1 MNEIKRN
8 PRPIQRPTQRKH
20 KPKRNKRQ
28 VRQGFTIQ
36 AMLPS
41 DTESKLQSLR
51 DKLK

>member
-1 MNEIKRN
+1 MNENKRN
-8 PRPIQRPTQRKH
+8 TRPIQRPTQR